1 MDPRKKL
8 KRNIILVFV
17 ILCIFLIVSYS
28 ALSLMETFMV
38 QKNEDYSSSYIF
50 YPSDY
55 GKDIFSD
62 PEYLDLNRYIT
73 VVDGPISVTV
83 TDGDYLSHGEV
94 VAFLAEKY
102 IDSIIKGDAETYNSC
117 FSEKYYQNNEP
128 LERFTMQQLH
138 NITLTLEDTGKIEDG
153 EGEYMLYGYRVEYMI
168 HCNNGSFRYDLHSD
182 SIRPQYLVISD
193 RTGEYL
199 IDQVITFKN
208 S

>member
-1 MDPRKKL
+1 MESRKKL
-8 KRNIILVFV
+8 KRNIILFFV
-17 ILCIFLIVSYS
+17 LLCVFLIISYS
-28 ALSLMETFMV
+28 ALSLMESFV
-38 QKNEDYSSSYIF
+38 ARRDEDHSSSYIF

-55 GKDIFSD
+55 EKDIFAD
-62 PEYLDLNRYIT
+62 PEYLGLNRYIT
-73 VVDGPISVTV
+73 VVDGPLAITV
-83 TDGDYLSHGEV
+83 TDGDFGSHGEV

-117 FSEKYYQNNEP
+117 FSEKYYQDNEP

-138 NITLTLEDTGKIEDG
+138 NITLTLEDTEKIEDG

-199 IDQVITFKN
+199 IDKVITFKN